1 MVTHFS
7 LMSHQDHSLAIKR
20 VNGLAFMHHFSSLM
34 DHSKWFKSTLACTVE
49 ELGLKHLINGGLG
62 LPPEEQLFKVTC
74 PQRYTGQKKRLL
86 VRSSYTLR
94 AQVGPTMKY
103 FCFSFHF
110 NCAIIQDVA

>member
-34 DHSKWFKSTLACTVE
+34 DHLKWFKSTLACTVE

-74 PQRYTGQKKRLL
+74 PQRYTGQKKKTTGEEFLHFESTGWANNEIFL
-86 VRSSYTLR
+86 FFL
-94 AQVGPTMKY
+94 
-103 FCFSFHF
+103 SF
-110 NCAIIQDVA
+110 

>member
-74 PQRYTGQKKRLL
+74 PQRYTGQKKSGEEFLHFESTGWANNEIFL
-86 VRSSYTLR
+86 FFL
-94 AQVGPTMKY
+94 
-103 FCFSFHF
+103 SF
-110 NCAIIQDVA
+110 